1 MADQGTTSIDS
12 LPVGVE
18 ENITLQT
25 TEKNIVVDDKVK
37 QLEQQRASEVPS
49 KASAPPEMN
58 MNEFVSGIQQA
69 SASGALGLQH
79 RDVPL
84 DNAAVTRDESVKP
97 DFIPPSAPTDYIT
110 EHQTS
115 EEIIRQNAKKQAA
128 ESNTERI
135 ISELGTPLLIAALY
149 FMYQLPIVRRTFFKT
164 LPMCYNKAGDLNLTG
179 YVVNSLIFGLIIFS
193 SHKAVQ
199 QLSG

>member
-12 LPVGVE
+12 LPIGVE

-25 TEKNIVVDDKVK
+25 TEKNIIVDNKVK
-37 QLEQQRASEVPS
+37 QLEEQRAAEVQS
-49 KASAPPEMN
+49 KVPVPPEMN

-84 DNAAVTRDESVKP
+84 DKAGVTRDETVKP
-97 DFIPPSAPTDYIT
+97 GFIPSVTQTDYIT

-135 ISELGTPLLIAALY
+135 ISELGIPLLIAALY

-164 LPMCYNKAGDLNLTG
+164 LPMCYNKTGDLNLTG
-179 YVVNSLIFGLIIFS
+179 YLVNSLVFGFIIFT

-199 QLSG
+199 YLSN

>member
-1 MADQGTTSIDS
+1 MADQGTTNIDS

-25 TEKNIVVDDKVK
+25 TEKNVIVDDKVK
-37 QLEQQRASEVPS
+37 NLEQERANDIPS
-49 KASAPPEMN
+49 KSSAPPQMN

-84 DNAAVTRDESVKP
+84 DNSAVTRDEAVKP
-97 DFIPPSAPTDYIT
+97 DFIPHTLSSDYIT

-115 EEIIRQNAKKQAA
+115 EEIIKQNANKQTI

-149 FMYQLPIVRRTFFKT
+149 FMYQLPIVRRSFFKT

-179 YVVNSLIFGLIIFS
+179 YVVNSLVFGFIIFS
-193 SHKAVQ
+193 SHKTVQ
-199 QLSG
+199 QLSS

>member
-18 ENITLQT
+18 ENITMQT
-25 TEKNIVVDDKVK
+25 TEKNVVIDDKVK
-37 QLEQQRASEVPS
+37 NLERERANDIPS
-49 KASAPPEMN
+49 KSGAPPEMN

-84 DNAAVTRDESVKP
+84 DNARVTRDEAIKP
-97 DFIPPSAPTDYIT
+97 NFIPHDSPTDYIT

-115 EEIIRQNAKKQAA
+115 EEIIKQNAKKQTA
-128 ESNTERI
+128 ESNAERI
-135 ISELGTPLLIAALY
+135 VSELGTPLLIAALY
-149 FMYQLPIVRRTFFKT
+149 FMYQLPIVRRSFFKT
-164 LPMCYNKAGDLNLTG
+164 LPMCYNKAGDLNLSG
-179 YVVNSLIFGLIIFS
+179 YVVNSLVFGLIIFS
-193 SHKAVQ
+193 SHKLVQ
-199 QLSG
+199 QLSS